1 MISLRQATKN
11 ERTALEN
18 MMQLYAYDWSALR
31 PLDVSKNGRFDD
43 YPLDAYW
50 RDAWRHPFLI
60 RVEIKLAGFA
70 LISTK
75 SHLTGVSG
83 VADVSEFFV
92 MKRYRRM
99 GVGRAAAM
107 AAFDQFKGPWEVRQR
122 RENAEATAFW
132 RRVIDEY
139 TRGEYQ
145 EAMWNDAAWTGPV
158 QSFLR

>member
-1 MISLRQATKN
+1 MISLRHATKN
-11 ERTALEN
+11 ERTAIEN

-31 PLDVSKNGRFDD
+31 PLDVSEEGRFDD

-60 RVEIKLAGFA
+60 RVESKLAGFA
-70 LISTK
+70 LIPTK

-107 AAFDQFKGPWEVRQR
+107 AVFEQFKGPWEVRQR
-122 RENAEATAFW
+122 QENAEATAFW

-139 TRGEYQ
+139 TRGKYQ

-158 QSFLR
+158 QRFFS